1 MELIKA
7 VLGIFIVFLTIEGGV
22 MISEMM
28 RQPKAIKKIGK
39 RRLYVKWNEER
50 QG

>member
-39 RRLYVKWNEER
+39 RRLYVKWSKER
-50 QG
+50 